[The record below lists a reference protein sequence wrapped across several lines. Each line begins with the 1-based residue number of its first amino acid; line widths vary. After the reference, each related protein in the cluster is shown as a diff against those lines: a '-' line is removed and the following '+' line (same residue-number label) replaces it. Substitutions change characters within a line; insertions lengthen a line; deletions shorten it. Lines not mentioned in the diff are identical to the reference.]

1 MEKFSDDIQK
11 TLNNFIIDVKKKNEY
26 LPEDEER
33 SKEGKRVED
42 ATDSKIE
49 AKSSELM
56 SVSQSDLC
64 MLVADI
70 RNQLRKNSPKPKVS
84 PGTGPQA
91 RVTESLREELKQ
103 TRQQIQNDLAEISYL
118 RTRCETAVTECQQE
132 KQENIRLRH
141 EVEVLTQQL
150 SQQSEYCSGL
160 GAACCTLLWR
170 VSRSEDTIQSI
181 LIGSKVE
188 EFLTLVSNTLNSYVI
203 TYKSDWPGMDSDE
216 SQFVHGLCGVI
227 TNIAASAFGRDFLI
241 TNPRGRQL
249 VDTFISVLEEAP
261 HGKSA
266 RLKNLILMAL
276 YNLSI
281 NQNGIKYL
289 SSKRGIIKLLAW
301 LLQEEVATENQV
313 NSLRLVQSLISVE
326 SNLNLIHQLLEE
338 LPRHVL
344 QELEKDKNREIRE
357 FAREISS
364 DIQSQVRH
372 EQ

>member
-1 MEKFSDDIQK
+1 MPSYGRI
-11 TLNNFIIDVKKKNEY
+11 T
-26 LPEDEER
+26 ED
-33 SKEGKRVED
+33 
-42 ATDSKIE
+42 
-49 AKSSELM
+49 
-56 SVSQSDLC
+56 SV
-64 MLVADI
+64 
-70 RNQLRKNSPKPKVS
+70 
-84 PGTGPQA
+84 
-91 RVTESLREELKQ
+91 
-103 TRQQIQNDLAEISYL
+103 
-118 RTRCETAVTECQQE
+118 
-132 KQENIRLRH
+132 
-141 EVEVLTQQL
+141 
-150 SQQSEYCSGL
+150 
-160 GAACCTLLWR
+160 
-170 VSRSEDTIQSI
+170 
-181 LIGSKVE
+181 SKVE
-188 EFLTLVSNTLNSYVI
+188 EFLTLVSNTLNSYVT

-216 SQFVHGLCGVI
+216 SQFVHALCGVI

-249 VDTFISVLEEAP
+249 VDTFIYVLEEAP

-289 SSKRGIIKLLAW
+289 SSKRGIVKLLAW

-357 FAREISS
+357 LAREISS

>member
-1 MEKFSDDIQK
+1 MS
-11 TLNNFIIDVKKKNEY
+11 DVKKKYESS
-26 LPEDEER
+26 PADEEK
-33 SKEGKRVED
+33 SKERKLVED
-42 ATDSKIE
+42 AIDSKSE
-49 AKSSELM
+49 TKSSVNSEELLTL
-56 SVSQSDLC
+56 SRVDLSR
-64 MLVADI
+64 LVMDI
-70 RNQLRKNSPKPKVS
+70 GNQLRKNSPKPKVALS
-84 PGTGPQA
+84 TGPQA
-91 RVTESLREELKQ
+91 RVTETLREELKQ

-170 VSRSEDTIQSI
+170 VSRNEDTIQSI
-181 LIGSKVE
+181 LIGSKIE

-203 TYKSDWPGMDSDE
+203 TYKSDWPGADSEE
-216 SQFVHGLCGVI
+216 SQFVHALCGVI

-241 TNPRGRQL
+241 TNPWGRQL
-249 VDTFISVLEEAP
+249 VDTFINVLEEAP

-289 SSKRGIIKLLAW
+289 SSKRGVIKLLAW
-301 LLQEEVATENQV
+301 LLQEEVAVENQV
-313 NSLRLVQSLISVE
+313 NSLRLVHSLISVE
-326 SNLNLIHQLLEE
+326 SNLNLIHELLEE
-338 LPRHVL
+338 LPRPVL
-344 QELEKDKNREIRE
+344 QELEMDKNREIRE
-357 FAREISS
+357 LAREISS
-364 DIQSQVRH
+364 DIQSRVRH